1 MKKYKLL
8 RDLPTFKAGETF
20 HFDWKGNLC
29 ADDSQGYPE
38 LVAYAKST
46 LEKYPNILGEWFE
59 ETEDDGKGKRWRA
72 EYSGKFWYIDYDG
85 EIGWHN
91 DLCTELNDR
100 EYELGNY
107 FKTKKEA
114 EAARDWIKS
123 TLDHFHQ
130 FVEDCPWVR
139 GEDDKE

>member
-1 MKKYKLL
+1 MKKYNLL

-20 HFDWKGNLC
+20 HFDRKGNLC

-46 LEKYPNILGEWFE
+46 LEKYPNILDEWFE
-59 ETEDDGKGKRWRA
+59 EIEDGKGKRWRA

-91 DLCTELNDR
+91 DLCTELYDR
-100 EYELGNY
+100 GYEFGNY

-123 TLDHFHQ
+123 TRDHVHQ
-130 FVEDCPWVR
+130 FV
-139 GEDDKE
+139 

>member
-1 MKKYKLL
+1 MKRYKLL
-8 RDLPTFKAGETF
+8 KDLPTFKAGETF

-46 LEKYPNILGEWFE
+46 LEKYPNILDEWFE
-59 ETEDDGKGKRWRA
+59 EIEDEKEGNRWRA
-72 EYSGKFWYIDYDG
+72 EQGEVYWTIDSGGHINFFAEGDYSIDTNIY
-85 EIGWHN
+85 N
-91 DLCTELNDR
+91 F
-100 EYELGNY
+100 GNY
-107 FKTKKEA
+107 FKTEKEA

-123 TLDHFHQ
+123 TLDHFHK

>member
-1 MKKYKLL
+1 MKRYKLL
-8 RDLPTFKAGETF
+8 KDLPTFKAGETF

-46 LEKYPNILGEWFE
+46 LEKYPNILDEWFE
-59 ETEDDGKGKRWRA
+59 EIEDGKGKRWRA
-72 EYSGKFWYIDYDG
+72 ELNEEYWCIDCDG
-85 EIGWHN
+85 
-91 DLCTELNDR
+91 CTRWFIERGLDYNDR
-100 EYELGNY
+100 IYNSGNY